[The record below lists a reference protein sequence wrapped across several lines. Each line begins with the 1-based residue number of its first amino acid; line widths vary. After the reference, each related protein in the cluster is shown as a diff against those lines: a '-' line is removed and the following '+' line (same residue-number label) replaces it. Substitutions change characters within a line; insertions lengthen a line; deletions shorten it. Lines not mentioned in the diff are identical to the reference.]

1 MSDAYTITDNEYT
14 TEDGYELCGPKC
26 ILCGRILGYHYQTAE
41 GKYFCIRYMDAA
53 ANCEGEHQ

>member
-26 ILCGRILGYHYQTAE
+26 ILCGRILGYHYPVSYTHLDVYKRQTQAS
-41 GKYFCIRYMDAA
+41 
-53 ANCEGEHQ
+53 